1 MLELCLQVWHALP
14 VRRDTSDLKWLMMSN
29 ARRPKRQKSTRMKEK
44 NYSDQL
50 SGVSGVILKDKMDKI
65 IL

>member
-14 VRRDTSDLKWLMMSN
+14 VRRDASDLKWLMSN

-50 SGVSGVILKDKMDKI
+50 SGVSGVILKDKIDKI

>member
-1 MLELCLQVWHALP
+1 MHEG
-14 VRRDTSDLKWLMMSN
+14 LKDKNQQEW
-29 ARRPKRQKSTRMKEK
+29 KK

-50 SGVSGVILKDKMDKI
+50 SGVSGVILKDKIDKI